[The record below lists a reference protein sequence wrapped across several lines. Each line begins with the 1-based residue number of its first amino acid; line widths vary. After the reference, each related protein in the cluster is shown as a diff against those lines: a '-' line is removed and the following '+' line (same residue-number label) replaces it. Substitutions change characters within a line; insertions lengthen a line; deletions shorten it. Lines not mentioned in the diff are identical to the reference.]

1 MPSLSEIIAKARGLT
16 VAEKPAEERRPFKIP
31 PPTER
36 CHCGCTS
43 FLREPTQD
51 SWSCLACELR
61 AGRKFPLMSEQEGWQ
76 GHIVGYE

>member
-16 VAEKPAEERRPFKIP
+16 VAEERQPFKLP

-36 CHCGCTS
+36 CHCGSAS

-61 AGRKFPLMSEQEGWQ
+61 AGRKFPLMSEQKDWQ